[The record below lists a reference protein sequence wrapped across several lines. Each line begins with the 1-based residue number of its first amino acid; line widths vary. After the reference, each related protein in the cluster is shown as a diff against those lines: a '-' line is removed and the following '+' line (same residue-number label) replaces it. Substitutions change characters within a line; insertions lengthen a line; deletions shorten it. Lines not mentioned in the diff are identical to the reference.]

1 MDVQLSKNPI
11 KAAADLINL
20 GINWAL
26 NFLVSFVNIFFA
38 AIQRWFGLGSMP
50 YVFALP
56 NLLIFGIFILFP
68 MLFNFVYAT
77 TGGIEFFPAER
88 TWVGADNF
96 NQLLTCE
103 NFFDPN
109 TCREDLFWRAVSNS
123 IFYVVAQVSLM
134 VLISLLTAVVL
145 NRKIKARAF
154 FRSVFFYPVLLSP
167 IVVALIW
174 KWILQENGVLN
185 ALITGLGFD
194 KVPFMVDASW
204 ARFWVVMISVWAY
217 MGFYTLIL
225 LAGLQAIPADMYE
238 AADIDGA
245 NEWQAFWGITLP
257 LLMPNLMVVLVLSLI
272 RAVQVFDVVFAFTG
286 GGPGTATMYLVQY
299 IYDNGF
305 SSPVKR
311 YGIAAAASLLMAGS
325 LVILTLIQ
333 LRLNP
338 EEE

>member
-145 NRKIKARAF
+145 NRKIKGTR
-154 FRSVFFYPVLLSP
+154 VLP
-167 IVVALIW
+167 
-174 KWILQENGVLN
+174 
-185 ALITGLGFD
+185 
-194 KVPFMVDASW
+194 
-204 ARFWVVMISVWAY
+204 
-217 MGFYTLIL
+217 
-225 LAGLQAIPADMYE
+225 
-238 AADIDGA
+238 
-245 NEWQAFWGITLP
+245 
-257 LLMPNLMVVLVLSLI
+257 
-272 RAVQVFDVVFAFTG
+272 
-286 GGPGTATMYLVQY
+286 
-299 IYDNGF
+299 
-305 SSPVKR
+305 
-311 YGIAAAASLLMAGS
+311 
-325 LVILTLIQ
+325 
-333 LRLNP
+333 
-338 EEE
+338 